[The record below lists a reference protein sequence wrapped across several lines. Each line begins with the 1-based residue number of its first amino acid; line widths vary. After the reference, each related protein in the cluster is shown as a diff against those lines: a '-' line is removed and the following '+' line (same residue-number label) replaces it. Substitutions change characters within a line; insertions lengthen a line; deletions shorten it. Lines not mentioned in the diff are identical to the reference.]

1 MNHPF
6 DLLQSNLLD
15 LLYELRNSDV
25 RLIVCGGYGLYL
37 KHREIERTNAA
48 TLFTFIPPARSTN
61 DLDLFLATQILV
73 DPESAKVV
81 LEAMRALQ
89 CIPVAAKENF
99 QFTKGFDCDG
109 KPSQVKFDFLTKMPS
124 DPSEAAALD
133 IQKTRVKNKKGHGIH
148 AYLTAEAIAVE
159 DSPMPIEIEG
169 LRTTGEEYKDKVYL
183 PQAYAYLMMKLFAFR
198 DWEKTKQKSD
208 YASKHAL
215 DLYSIVAMMTE
226 IELAKA
232 EESSQKYRDMTMAQE
247 AALIVN
253 EYFSQKTGMGII
265 RLREH
270 PSFPQN
276 EDTAGFISVLTDLFP
291 V

>member
-48 TLFTFIPPARSTN
+48 TLFAFIPPARSTN

-73 DPESAKVV
+73 NPASAKVV
-81 LEAMRALQ
+81 LEAVQGLNYK
-89 CIPVAAKENF
+89 VVKDKENF
-99 QFTKGFDCDG
+99 QFIKEFDFG
-109 KPSQVKFDFLTKMPS
+109 EQQYPVKLDFLTKMPD

-133 IQKTRVKNKKGHGIH
+133 IQRTRVKNKKGHGIH
-148 AYLTAEAIAVE
+148 AYLTDEAIAVE

-183 PQAYAYLMMKLFAFR
+183 PQAFAYLMMKLFAFR
-198 DWEKTKQKSD
+198 DWETQKKNSG
-208 YASKHAL
+208 YASKHAF
-215 DLYSIVAMMTE
+215 DLYTIIAMMTE

-253 EYFSQKTGMGII
+253 EYFSQKTGIGII